1 MRKPKSQ
8 QLTAALSW
16 LVILCENRRNVS
28 HNYLLLLA
36 ALMRKTGSCKYAHMQ
51 RNQVTLESAHLT
63 SVCAYFNVRVT
74 ATFLLEDIC
83 F

>member
-8 QLTAALSW
+8 QLTAALFW

-36 ALMRKTGSCKYAHMQ
+36 ALMREIGSRKYAHMQ
-51 RNQVTLESAHLT
+51 RNQVTLQSVHVT
-63 SVCAYFNVRVT
+63 SVCV
-74 ATFLLEDIC
+74 C
-83 F
+83 FYSMCE